1 MSVATIEMKHELRL
15 FLTALQF
22 YTRLPVPGW
31 VGYSDTALN
40 QATRYLPLVGWL
52 VGLVAGLSWL
62 IGGYLI
68 DVPTGLILSMIA
80 SVLITGAFHEDGF
93 ADVCDGFGGGWT
105 KAKILEIMKDSR
117 IGTYG
122 VVGLILLLGLKFWLL
137 LRLAPDFE
145 NKPVHLCLLLISAHT
160 LSRFM
165 AATFIFTHP
174 YARDTADSKAKP
186 VAQASSIQTLVIAG
200 ILALLPMLLF
210 VFWIDK
216 PLLLISLFPLYGL
229 KIYLGQYFTKWIGG
243 YTGDCL
249 GATQQLCEV
258 GVYLFTASLW
268 KFT

>member
-1 MSVATIEMKHELRL
+1 MSAVTIEMKHELRL
-15 FLTALQF
+15 FFMAIQF
-22 YTRLPVPGW
+22 YTRLPVPAW

-52 VGLVAGLSWL
+52 VGLVTGLSWL
-62 IGGYLI
+62 VGWYVV
-68 DVPTGLILSMIA
+68 DVPTGVVFSMIA

-122 VVGLILLLGLKFWLL
+122 VVGLILLLGLKYCLL
-137 LRLAPDFE
+137 LHLIPSFAG
-145 NKPVHLCLLLISAHT
+145 KPIQLCLLLMSAHA

-174 YARDTADSKAKP
+174 YARDTDSKARP
-186 VAQASSIQTLVIAG
+186 VAQAGSPQTLVIAG

-210 VFWIDK
+210 VFLVGK
-216 PLLLISLFPLYGL
+216 PLLLLTIFFLYSL
-229 KIYLGQYFTKWIGG
+229 KMYLGQYFTKWIGG

-258 GVYLFTASLW
+258 SVYLFTASLW
-268 KFT
+268 RFT

>member
-1 MSVATIEMKHELRL
+1 MKHELRL
-15 FLTALQF
+15 LLTALQF
-22 YTRLPVPGW
+22 YTRLPVPAW

-62 IGGYLI
+62 IGAYFV
-68 DVPTGLILSMIA
+68 DVSTGLVLSMIA
-80 SVLITGAFHEDGF
+80 SVLTTGAFHEDGF

-122 VVGLILLLGLKFWLL
+122 VVGLILLLGLKYCLL
-137 LRLAPDFE
+137 LHLAPSFSD
-145 NKPVHLCLLLISAHT
+145 KPIQLCLLLMSAHA

-165 AATFIFTHP
+165 AVTFIFTHP
-174 YARDTADSKAKP
+174 YARDSDSKAKP
-186 VAQASSIQTLVIAG
+186 VAQAGSIQTLVIAG

-210 VFWIDK
+210 VFSVGK
-216 PLLLISLFPLYGL
+216 PLLLLTILLLYSLTV
-229 KIYLGQYFTKWIGG
+229 YLGRYFTKWIGG

-258 GVYLFTASLW
+258 GVYLFTALLW
-268 KFT
+268 KYT